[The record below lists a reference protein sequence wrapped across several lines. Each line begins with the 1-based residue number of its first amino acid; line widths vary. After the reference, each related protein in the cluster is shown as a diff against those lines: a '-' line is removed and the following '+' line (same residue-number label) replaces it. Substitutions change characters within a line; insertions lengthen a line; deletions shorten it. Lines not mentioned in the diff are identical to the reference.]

1 MFSNAV
7 FAASLIAAVYAAP
20 APQVSTGA
28 APRPVVQIPDGQI
41 QNVATITAQA
51 NTPIMATASD
61 SASTITTS
69 PYGPYSYPQM
79 PTPDLS
85 AASAAASYA
94 GVPISEIPGA
104 TNAIPPV
111 VSSQVTG
118 VTSHGAYNGSAP
130 TTTGA
135 VSNSPAATAIP
146 MLPPNPTAL
155 KYNPNGLLN
164 DQQPIPYQ
172 PAGGL
177 GTNGTEPVYR
187 VQSDFDYE
195 SILLGLYQEWIEL
208 DLFHNILA
216 TFSEEEF
223 TAAGL
228 TPSDRFLIEFMA
240 DQESGHATLLSNLL
254 GGPGGATPQC
264 TYNYPFTTVHEAFD
278 FTQKLT
284 RFGESGVWG
293 FQAHLDSREVAQLL
307 DQSIATEARQ
317 QMIFR
322 QFSGLFPMP
331 AWFETG
337 IPQSWAWTLLAPYIS
352 SCPGN
357 SKRLAWQ
364 NFPALTVLN
373 QPNSARRNATQT
385 GLNETT
391 GFGPAAPSSDPPAG
405 QSCIGNNVTGF
416 DCSASISQ
424 NRSIPLSYP
433 GRKVYLEWENPGK
446 AIGPNNSYVTS
457 TNAGS
462 PEFVVWISQ
471 LNVTYSPLTNI
482 TVSNGLNYGQTIQPD
497 VSTYEGDPAING
509 KWCKRL
515 QFRMQ
520 DIGC

>member
-1 MFSNAV
+1 MLFR
-7 FAASLIAAVYAAP
+7 ASVATGLIAV
-20 APQVSTGA
+20 VGA
-28 APRPVVQIPDGQI
+28 APTSTGTS
-41 QNVATITAQA
+41 ATTTGLA
-51 NTPIMATASD
+51 
-61 SASTITTS
+61 SASSS
-69 PYGPYSYPQM
+69 PFGPYSYPQH
-79 PTPDLS
+79 PSVNS
-85 AASAAASYA
+85 AAVSSVASIA
-94 GVPISEIPGA
+94 GIPASEIPGA
-104 TNAIPPV
+104 NIPVPPV

-118 VTSHGAYNGSAP
+118 VTSHGPYSGPSP

-135 VSNSPAATAIP
+135 VSTIALGTAIP
-146 MLPPNPTAL
+146 VLPANPKETG
-155 KYNPNGLLN
+155 YVPNGLLHEP
-164 DQQPIPYQ
+164 QPVPYQ

-216 TFSEEEF
+216 TFSEEDF

-322 QFSGLFPMP
+322 QFAGLFPMP
-331 AWFETG
+331 VWFETG

-352 SCPGN
+352 ECPGN

-364 NFPALTVLN
+364 NFPALNVLN
-373 QPNSARRNATQT
+373 QPNSARWNASQT

-391 GFGPAAPSSDPPAG
+391 GFGPAAPSSDPPKG
-405 QSCIGNNVTGF
+405 ESCVGHNVTGF

-433 GRKVYLEWENPGK
+433 GRTVYLEWENPGK
-446 AIGPNNSYVTS
+446 PVGPNNSYVTS
-457 TNAGS
+457 TSAGA
-462 PEFVVWISQ
+462 PEFVIWVSQ

-482 TVSNGLNYGQTIQPD
+482 TAKNGTNYGMTIQPD

-509 KWCKRL
+509 KSSNGR
-515 QFRMQ
+515 
-520 DIGC
+520 IE